1 MQGRQAGTKRIFE
14 KAFADVKRSTSAPG
28 SASTSE
34 VDVLPPSADEYKGG
48 RRLKMRYAYKDHSRA
63 ALIELAP
70 EHVISV
76 ETFRSYHFRQMNMSS
91 L

>member
-1 MQGRQAGTKRIFE
+1 MFKR
-14 KAFADVKRSTSAPG
+14 AFADVLTSAPG
-28 SASTSE
+28 SASAS
-34 VDVLPPSADEYKGG
+34 VLPPSVDHYKGG

-63 ALIELAP
+63 AFIELAP

>member
-1 MQGRQAGTKRIFE
+1 MFKR
-14 KAFADVKRSTSAPG
+14 AFADVQRSTSAPG
-28 SASTSE
+28 SASASE
-34 VDVLPPSADEYKGG
+34 VDVLPPSAAEYKGG

-63 ALIELAP
+63 AFIELAP